1 MMVMMMME
9 PETAALD
16 ESNVLCFRNPFLRA
30 F

>member
-1 MMVMMMME
+1 MVMVMME

-16 ESNVLCFRNPFLRA
+16 ESNVLRFRNPFLRA